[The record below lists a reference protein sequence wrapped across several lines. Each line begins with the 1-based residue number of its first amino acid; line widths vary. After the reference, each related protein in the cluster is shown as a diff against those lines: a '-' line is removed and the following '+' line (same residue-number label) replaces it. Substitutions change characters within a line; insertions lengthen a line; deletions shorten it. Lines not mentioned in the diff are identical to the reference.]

1 MERVDQDWAVRQ
13 HAFRFLDQL
22 SATHGDVLPWRSL
35 QDGFHIAGRRI
46 TLIGQRGI
54 WKPAALDLPISIIT
68 SPKDPYGDEADETGL
83 LQYRYYGS
91 DPNHPDNVGLRRCF
105 HEGRP
110 LIYMRAVDKGWYTA
124 LWPMVLV
131 NDDPGSL
138 TFTGACEDVDALRPG
153 VEPAAADEAR
163 RRYATRL
170 AMTRLHQ
177 AKFRQ
182 RVLKAYQRS
191 CTVCRLGRDERLDG
205 LIDAAH
211 ILADRHERGEPVVRN
226 GLALCKIHHAAFDM
240 NIMGIRP
247 DHVIEIRSDIL
258 RERDGPMLRHGL
270 QALHGARLAVVPRQP
285 DERPDPERLGERY
298 EEFRAAG

>member
-22 SATHGDVLPWRSL
+22 SATHGDVLPWKAL
-35 QDGFHIAGRRI
+35 QDGFHFAGRRI

-83 LQYRYYGS
+83 LQYRYYGA
-91 DPNHPDNVGLRRCF
+91 DPNHPDNMGLRRCF

-110 LIYMRAVDKGWYTA
+110 LIYLRAVDKGWYTA

-138 TFTGACEDVDALRPG
+138 TFTGACV
-153 VEPAAADEAR
+153 
-163 RRYATRL
+163 
-170 AMTRLHQ
+170 
-177 AKFRQ
+177 
-182 RVLKAYQRS
+182 
-191 CTVCRLGRDERLDG
+191 
-205 LIDAAH
+205 
-211 ILADRHERGEPVVRN
+211 
-226 GLALCKIHHAAFDM
+226 
-240 NIMGIRP
+240 
-247 DHVIEIRSDIL
+247 
-258 RERDGPMLRHGL
+258 LRHGL